1 MCVCVWIYPWRE
13 IERQEERKRRISNS
27 EFSWR
32 RSIPAYRL
40 SAKFAPFAK
49 HNFPRKSVG
58 PRISRLTRLQVYRL
72 FYRFSS
78 SCCTKGILC
87 FPREYSDIDHWRW
100 KKRKERLEREWIEC
114 YMFNYFIG
122 CFLHG
127 FILRMNIKR
136 SIYKKFHTFSDPET
150 IENICLLRWKERREK
165 GNNYRAI
172 SYELNLYIRI
182 FIGIPVISIGKMSGG
197 GGGRYRYAKRLSV
210 KSRILRVRSGY

>member
-87 FPREYSDIDHWRW
+87 FPREYSDSSIIEDE
-100 KKRKERLEREWIEC
+100 RKERNVSNESEL
-114 YMFNYFIG
+114 
-122 CFLHG
+122 
-127 FILRMNIKR
+127 
-136 SIYKKFHTFSDPET
+136 DV
-150 IENICLLRWKERREK
+150 ICLI
-165 GNNYRAI
+165 I
-172 SYELNLYIRI
+172 SLAASSMGL
-182 FIGIPVISIGKMSGG
+182 F
-197 GGGRYRYAKRLSV
+197 
-210 KSRILRVRSGY
+210 